1 MSEVNNNQPKKTDSI
16 PESSFGETSASD
28 RSEMP
33 SPDSSLRESQAARVF
48 EQLPSSEEIFTNN
61 PHTVNEA
68 DWFTLARK
76 LRQRNRE
83 LLKKVATLEQALTQT
98 REDLETEKR
107 RSRQNSLPSSQPDPE
122 LFEAQAQIELLF
134 QELEAS
140 HHVAQRQ
147 HSLIETLTSQLE
159 VAQTHIVRMEREC
172 ALVRQRYEEQSQLL
186 VQASDNSLQLRDRL
200 SRQQEHTQQFK
211 TVLDKYLSLP
221 PASSPA
227 RELEE
232 SHAQTQFSS
241 EDSDF
246 QGDSSAFRQA
256 SRMPKPEMLSP
267 MPPIPKQVPFSGKP
281 KPIQPWSL
289 QFRNQQSEIGEP
301 PSWVT
306 RTMNPPTREMESPQ
320 PDQSLQLDQSFPE
333 APIPNTP
340 TPAKYPH
347 KPPAMGLMN
356 VSLPDFRKGKGGDRA
371 SKGTIAPLITSTPSP
386 APTLHPRSQK
396 KHTSLASV
404 NLPSFPRLR

>member
-1 MSEVNNNQPKKTDSI
+1 MSEVNNNQPKPKADSS

-33 SPDSSLRESQAARVF
+33 STDTDSSLGESQAARVF

-147 HSLIETLTSQLE
+147 HSLIQTLTSQLE

-221 PASSPA
+221 PASSQGKG
-227 RELEE
+227 LEASE
-232 SHAQTQFSS
+232 VLPQFS
-241 EDSDF
+241 EDP
-246 QGDSSAFRQA
+246 QGGAMPLRQGSATQG
-256 SRMPKPEMLSP
+256 MLSP
-267 MPPIPKQVPFSGKP
+267 VPPLPKQVPFSGKP

-306 RTMNPPTREMESPQ
+306 RAMSQPSQELEFSQTAQPDPKELVSPAPQPPKYANKPPT
-320 PDQSLQLDQSFPE
+320 
-333 APIPNTP
+333 
-340 TPAKYPH
+340 
-347 KPPAMGLMN
+347 MGLMN
-356 VSLPDFRKGKGGDRA
+356 VSLPDFRTGKGSDRQ
-371 SKGTIAPLITSTPSP
+371 SKGTISRLSAPTPPP

-396 KHTSLASV
+396 KHRSLASV
-404 NLPSFPRLR
+404 DLPSFPRLR